1 MRRVSVA
8 SDAVLKGLL
17 CALIGIGWVC
27 ALPAQTL
34 PAKTV
39 AALRAQTQPFAVG
52 AVHPDVVIV
61 EYLDYNCPYC
71 RKSAPELVKL
81 LKSDS
86 RVGIVFK
93 EWPIFGDASVYA
105 ARSALAASWQ
115 GKFWTAHEALI
126 SAPRDLDQN
135 ADVDAVLRTAPGLD
149 LAMLALDRKRHAS
162 EIDAILARSTQETQ
176 ALGLQGT
183 PVFIVGQQ
191 LVNSSLKLA
200 QLRQLVA
207 RSRAPRQ

>member
-1 MRRVSVA
+1 MRPASAA
-8 SDAVLKGLL
+8 SDAVLKGLVCL
-17 CALIGIGWVC
+17 LIGLGGVS
-27 ALPAQTL
+27 ALSAQTL
-34 PAKTV
+34 PAQRV
-39 AALRAQTQPFAVG
+39 AALRVQTQPFAVG

-81 LKSDS
+81 MKSDS
-86 RVGIVFK
+86 GVGIVFK

-115 GKFWTAHEALI
+115 GKFGAAHEALI
-126 SAPRDLDQN
+126 SATRDLDQN
-135 ADVDAVLRTAPGLD
+135 ADVDAALRATPGLD
-149 LAMLALDRKRHAS
+149 LARLASDRKRHAG

-191 LVNSSLKLA
+191 LINSSLNLA
-200 QLRQLVA
+200 QLKKLVA
-207 RSRAPRQ
+207 QARGPRQ